1 MFSSSS
7 LQSRRTKNRATQT
20 TQQLVTFFIQLEWF
34 ALPIWVARKVIPLGK
49 VYGNTLET
57 GAGLTLDGDSEVPV
71 LDLEQRLFGTTPA
84 AQLPPP
90 DAPQEKNTGASAS
103 DPEELPER
111 YLLIVESSQGESI
124 GLPLPSQPA
133 LRRFPQSAFK
143 PIPPTYLAQG
153 HLGCAIALVVPSPDD
168 PPIFLLDLDRLIRP
182 QWSLP
187 ASDAIDSD
195 S

>member
-20 TQQLVTFFIQLEWF
+20 TQQLVTFSIQLEWF

-57 GAGLTLDGDSEVPV
+57 GAGLTLDGDLEVPV
-71 LDLEQRLFGTTPA
+71 LDLERRLFGSPA
-84 AQLPPP
+84 AAELP
-90 DAPQEKNTGASAS
+90 APEVPRENKTPASAS

-111 YLLIVESSQGESI
+111 YLLIVQSSQGELI

-153 HLGCAIALVVPSPDD
+153 HLGCASALVVSGPDA
-168 PPIFLLDLDRLIRP
+168 PPIFLLDLDRLVRP

-187 ASDAIDSD
+187 ASEAIERDS
-195 S
+195 